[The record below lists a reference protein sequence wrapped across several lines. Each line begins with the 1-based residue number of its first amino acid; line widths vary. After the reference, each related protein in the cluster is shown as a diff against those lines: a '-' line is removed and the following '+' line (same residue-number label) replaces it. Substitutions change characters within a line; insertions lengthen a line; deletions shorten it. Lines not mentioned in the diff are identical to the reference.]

1 MRKLTMLGLSLLLSV
16 GAYAQ
21 AHLQAAKAQKASA
34 ATEKTEQTVSL
45 KSKYSNNVRTRS
57 ASSGTAGF
65 VEQVVSTSKALTP
78 KKGSSRAKAPVTSD
92 KIYAGMQY
100 PQALLGGGKINPA
113 TGAFTKIFSS
123 TSAPQSLG
131 VNPELNEIYTV
142 EWVQNSSGQYG
153 NIAYRTYDATSGA
166 KKKEVAIS
174 SQEQFDFTPIYG
186 AYVLDDNAIYGYA
199 NEGWV
204 KLDCNTLT
212 SSVVN
217 ANVDDPSAASMYI
230 YGMTF
235 NSNTG
240 EIVAMV
246 HQSTGF
252 SIIKINKETGAYS
265 APAAVDVS
273 SVYLG
278 GFAYDYSSNSYLF
291 NPNDDDV
298 SEIVS
303 IDANT
308 LAVTTVCEI
317 PGAPETASIY
327 VDEVKPADPL
337 APLAPEFVRAT
348 FPNGSFSGTLTFT
361 LPTQNRGNEDLTG
374 MVSYTIKAN
383 DTEIASG
390 SAAPGAEVSANY
402 QASASG
408 EVAFSCTAS
417 QGTHVSKPASQVI
430 FIGNDTPAA
439 PANVK
444 LTPATVSWDPVTTGV
459 HNGYIDASKVTY
471 TVKIND
477 EVVAEGQTATSC
489 PTNLPVTA
497 EIQNYTATV
506 TATCNGI
513 TGPEG
518 SSNDVLFGQPF
529 NLPVSFEPDAQEA
542 GLFTIIDNNNDAK
555 AWTYNAPAEGAPDF
569 RITYNSRLASDDY
582 LILPPVIINDTKNL
596 CEFTF
601 NAWAGSTTYVEKLEV
616 WIGQENTAAGMTT
629 KILDA
634 TEIKWTTAKEMKCYF
649 QVPATGKWYVAV
661 KAVSDKDKL
670 RLCVNNFNLSVSDV
684 AAKGPAAVENVTV
697 VPGAQGALN
706 ATVKF
711 NLPTKDNLG
720 NALSGQVS
728 ATVETEVDYKTVTG
742 AAGSAQSV
750 EVMTIQGDNDIT
762 IQTMQGD
769 VLGFPVTV
777 SVYTGVEVPDAVS
790 DLVMTPGNTPYSLYG
805 KFTAPET
812 GADGGYI
819 NKADLTYTVHQRVQ
833 IGEFFGIPIYDYP
846 VILNL
851 GKETEF
857 TTTDM
862 IPEGTEQAQYVLG
875 VAATNTAGT
884 SDVSLL
890 GVILGKPYDMPAI
903 EDFADT
909 HIDLQPMMLNSQGGM
924 TYKYLSAAGIEQ
936 INPDFATKG
945 AAIVA
950 QGTDNQYGFWYP
962 PMISTKGANKATFE
976 LQYYVGACKNV
987 VVYAEAYGAPEEVI
1001 FNESYL
1007 MGYPE
1012 GFQTLPIELPAKF
1025 QDKDWVKISIRCDFS
1040 ADKNY
1045 FVWNGYRLIN
1055 LVQKDMAAV
1064 ETVAPK
1070 KVATG
1075 ADYDVTVDI
1084 ANYGLNAATAYTVEL
1099 YANGEKVAEK
1109 AGAEL
1114 ASFANGQVVF
1124 AQSMSPI
1131 ATEPIEYYGA
1141 VVQAG
1146 DANEANNKTAVVTVT
1161 PKQSTLPGATE
1172 LTAANSENSVAL
1184 TWNEPDLTAV
1194 TPDPKT
1200 DDFED
1205 ADAFAAEYGDWV
1217 FVDVDEEVVG
1227 GIQNTDIPG
1236 IDPGTTKGSFW
1247 VWDSAQLAL
1256 NGAAAHSGD
1265 KFLFSMFSYEDHAV
1279 DDWAISPQ
1287 LYGGEQTVTFWA
1299 RSYTATYPEKLEVYY
1314 STGSTDP
1321 KDFVLV
1327 EGSQVDV
1334 VPAEWTEY
1342 SVDLPEGAVRFAI
1355 RSCAENNN
1363 FMLFVDDVTYTPAA
1377 AFTGEISLKGYDVY
1391 RDGVKLNDAPV
1402 EKTDYADANVVEG
1415 TTYDYVVVALFEEG
1429 AGRVSNTATI
1439 KFEKEQSGLDEL
1451 GAAKAIATAKNTIIV
1466 RGFAGEKV
1474 VVSSADGKVIANG
1487 EASEIS
1493 SISVPAGVYVVTAGN
1508 KSVKVVVK

>member
-1 MRKLTMLGLSLLLSV
+1 MRKLTMLGLSLILSV
-16 GAYAQ
+16 GAFAQAQLKAPYAQ
-21 AHLQAAKAQKASA
+21 KQGAPNA
-34 ATEKTEQTVSL
+34 KTEQTTSL
-45 KSKYSNNVRTRS
+45 NTKARRMSSTLGSNTISDPGIVVMKTGVAKTLRPSK
-57 ASSGTAGF
+57 
-65 VEQVVSTSKALTP
+65 
-78 KKGSSRAKAPVTSD
+78 AKAPANVSITTD
-92 KIYAGMQY
+92 KIYAGVIV
-100 PQALLGGGKINPA
+100 PSNLVGGGKLNA
-113 TGAFTKIFSS
+113 TTGAYTPIFSS
-123 TSAPQSLG
+123 TSTNHG
-131 VNPELNEIYTV
+131 IGKNPNANELYTI
-142 EWVQNSSGQYG
+142 EYNASSSGLSS
-153 NIAYRTYDATSGA
+153 IFYRTYDATTGA
-166 KKKEVAIS
+166 VKNSKEVTSDADFNLLLQRSAYCPTDNSFYGYAIDGWVKIDCNTFQGTLVS
-174 SQEQFDFTPIYG
+174 ANDDFPLAL
-186 AYVLDDNAIYGYA
+186 AYNIKADKFAAIVLDDSNNLGIAP
-199 NEGWV
+199 
-204 KLDCNTLT
+204 
-212 SSVVN
+212 
-217 ANVDDPSAASMYI
+217 VDKA
-230 YGMTF
+230 
-235 NSNTG
+235 
-240 EIVAMV
+240 
-246 HQSTGF
+246 
-252 SIIKINKETGAYS
+252 TGAVGNGVALPGLNTTSY
-265 APAAVDVS
+265 A
-273 SVYLG
+273 
-278 GFAYDYSSNSYLF
+278 GFAYDYSSDCYLLNIYNSGVATLYA
-291 NPNDDDV
+291 
-298 SEIVS
+298 

-308 LAVTTVCEI
+308 NAVAKVCTLPDAI
-317 PGAPETASIY
+317 CTGGLY
-327 VDEVKPADPL
+327 VDETKPADPL

-348 FPNGSFSGTLTFT
+348 FPNGSYTGTLTFT
-361 LPTQNRGNEDLTG
+361 LPTQNNGNEDLTG

-408 EVAFSCTAS
+408 EVTFSCTAS

-430 FIGNDTPAA
+430 YIGNDAPAA

-459 HNGYIDASKVTY
+459 HNGYIDAAKITY
-471 TVKIND
+471 TVKINGN
-477 EVVAEGQTATSC
+477 VVAEGQTATSC

-497 EIQNYTATV
+497 EIQNYVATV

-529 NLPVSFEPDAQEA
+529 NLPVSFEPDAQQA
-542 GLFTIIDNNNDAK
+542 GLFTIIDNNNDKK
-555 AWTYNAPAEGAPDF
+555 AWTYNAPSKGAPDF

-601 NAWAGSTTYVEKLEV
+601 NAWAGSTSYVEKLEV

-629 KILDA
+629 KILD
-634 TEIKWTTAKEMKCYF
+634 TTDITWSKAKEMKCYF

-750 EVMTIQGDNDIT
+750 EVMTLQGDNDIT

-777 SVYTGVEVPDAVS
+777 SAYTGVEVPDAVS
-790 DLVMTPGNTPYSLYG
+790 DLVMTPGNTAYSLYG

-833 IGEFFGIPIYDYP
+833 IGSIFGIPIYDYP
-846 VILNL
+846 VILDL
-851 GKETEF
+851 GKNTEF
-857 TTTDM
+857 TTKDM

-875 VAATNTAGT
+875 VAATNAAGT
-884 SDVSLL
+884 SDISLL

-909 HIDLQPMMLNSQGGM
+909 HIDLQPMMLNSKGGM

-987 VVYAEAYGAPEEVI
+987 VVYAEAYGVPEEAI

-1040 ADKNY
+1040 ADKKY

-1055 LVQKDMAAV
+1055 LVQKDMAAI

-1146 DANEANNKTAVVTVT
+1146 DANMANNETAVVTVT

-1217 FVDVDEEVVG
+1217 FVDVDDSEVG
-1227 GIQNTDIPG
+1227 GFQGTDIPG
-1236 IDPGTTKGSFW
+1236 ITPGTTKGSFW
-1247 VWDSAQLAL
+1247 IWDQSQLG
-1256 NGAAAHSGD
+1256 NDTFKAHSGD
-1265 KFLFSMFSYEDHAV
+1265 KYLFSLFRYDDGQA

-1287 LYGGEQTVTFWA
+1287 LYGGEQSVSFWA
-1299 RSYTATYPEKLEVYY
+1299 RSYSADYPEKIEVYY

-1321 KDFVLV
+1321 EDFVLV

-1342 SVDLPEGAVRFAI
+1342 MVDLPDGATRFAI
-1355 RSCAENNN
+1355 RSCAAGS
-1363 FMLFVDDVTYTPAA
+1363 FMLMVDDVTYTPAA

>member
-1 MRKLTMLGLSLLLSV
+1 MLGLSLLLSV

-21 AHLQAAKAQKASA
+21 AHLQPAKAQKAGA

-45 KSKYSNNVRTRS
+45 KTTSADRFRTRS
-57 ASSGTAGF
+57 ASSATPGF
-65 VEQVVSTSKALTP
+65 VEQVVGKSKALSP
-78 KKGSSRAKAPVTSD
+78 KKANTKAKAAVTTD
-92 KIYAGMQY
+92 KIYAGMIY
-100 PQALLGGGKINPA
+100 PQALLGAGKVNVNTDSYTPIVKA
-113 TGAFTKIFSS
+113 AAGAHSI
-123 TSAPQSLG
+123 G
-131 VNPELNEIYTV
+131 VNPGQNEIYLISY
-142 EWVQNSSGQYG
+142 NSSSSGVS
-153 NIAYRTYDATSGA
+153 NISVGAYDLTTGA
-166 KKKEVAIS
+166 VKKSRSIS
-174 SQEQFDFTPIYG
+174 SQEEFDVFIQRG
-186 AYVLDDNAIYGYA
+186 AYVPEDNAFYGFC
-199 NEGWV
+199 NKGWA
-204 KLDCNTLT
+204 KLDCSTLEST
-212 SSVVN
+212 LLKTYDSLNDIIFSG
-217 ANVDDPSAASMYI
+217 Y
-230 YGMTF
+230 TF
-235 NSNTG
+235 NSNTQTL
-240 EIVAMV
+240 VAGKFYKSGKSELYTV
-246 HQSTGF
+246 
-252 SIIKINKETGAYS
+252 NKLTGA
-265 APAAVDVS
+265 AVKLADVNVTS
-273 SVYLG
+273 QYIG
-278 GFAYDYSSNSYLF
+278 GFGYDYSSNSYLY
-291 NPNDDDV
+291 NPNDDAT
-298 SEIVS
+298 SEIVA
-303 IDANT
+303 IDAT
-308 LAVTTVCEI
+308 TYAVTTLCELA
-317 PGAPETASIY
+317 GAPETGCIY

-348 FPNGSFSGTLTFT
+348 FPNGSFSGTLTFM
-361 LPTQNRGNEDLTG
+361 LPTQNCGNEDLTG

-390 SAAPGAEVSANY
+390 SAAPGVEVSANY

-408 EVAFSCTAS
+408 EVTFSCTAS

-430 FIGNDTPAA
+430 FIGNDAPAA

-459 HNGYIDASKVTY
+459 HNGYIDAAKVTY
-471 TVKIND
+471 TVKING

-506 TATCNGI
+506 TATSNGI

-518 SSNDVLFGQPF
+518 SSNNVLFGQPF
-529 NLPVSFEPDAQEA
+529 NLPVSFEPTAQEA
-542 GLFTIIDNNNDAK
+542 SLFTIIDNNSDNK
-555 AWTYNAPAEGAPDF
+555 AWTYNAPSQGAPDF
-569 RITYNSRLASDDY
+569 RISYNSRLASDDY

-601 NAWAGSTTYVEKLEV
+601 NAWAGSTSYVEKLEV

-629 KILDA
+629 KILD
-634 TEIKWTTAKEMKCYF
+634 TTDITWREAKEMKCYF

-670 RLCVNNFNLSVSDV
+670 RLCVNNFNISVSDV

-750 EVMTIQGDNDIT
+750 EVMTLQGDNDIT

-833 IGEFFGIPIYDYP
+833 IGSFFGIPIYDYP
-846 VILNL
+846 VILDL
-851 GKETEF
+851 GKNTEF

-875 VAATNTAGT
+875 VAATNAAGT
-884 SDVSLL
+884 SDISLL

-909 HIDLQPMMLNSQGGM
+909 HIDLQPMMLNTQGGM
-924 TYKYLSAAGIEQ
+924 TYKYLSAEGIEQ

-987 VVYAEAYGAPEEVI
+987 VVYAEAYGAPEEEI

-1055 LVQKDMAAV
+1055 LVQKDMAAI

-1146 DANEANNKTAVVTVT
+1146 DANMANNETAVVTVT

-1172 LTAANSENSVAL
+1172 LTAANSENAVAL
-1184 TWNEPDLTAV
+1184 TWNEPDLTNV
-1194 TPDPKT
+1194 TPDPVT
-1200 DDFED
+1200 DSFED
-1205 ADAFAAEYGDWV
+1205 ADAFAAEYGDWA
-1217 FVDVDEEVVG
+1217 FVDVDDSEVG
-1227 GIQNTDIPG
+1227 GFQGTDIPG
-1236 IDPGTTKGSFW
+1236 ITPGTTKGSFW
-1247 VWDSAQLAL
+1247 IWDQSQLG
-1256 NGAAAHSGD
+1256 NDTFKAHSGD
-1265 KFLFSMFSYEDHAV
+1265 KYLFSLFRYDDGQA

-1287 LYGGEQTVTFWA
+1287 LYGGEQSVSFWA
-1299 RSYTATYPEKLEVYY
+1299 RSYSADYPEKIEVYY

-1321 KDFVLV
+1321 EDFVLV

-1342 SVDLPEGAVRFAI
+1342 TVELPDGATRFAI
-1355 RSCAENNN
+1355 RSCASSS
-1363 FMLFVDDVTYTPAA
+1363 FMLMVDDVTYTPAA
-1377 AFTGEISLKGYDVY
+1377 AFSGEISLKGYDVY

>member
-21 AHLQAAKAQKASA
+21 AHLQQAKAQKASV

-65 VEQVVSTSKALTP
+65 VEQVVGTSKALTP
-78 KKGSSRAKAPVTSD
+78 KKGSSRAKSAVTTD
-92 KIYAGMQY
+92 KIYAGMIY
-100 PQALLGGGKINPA
+100 PQALLGGGKINVSASTYTPIVKA
-113 TGAFTKIFSS
+113 SAGAHSI
-123 TSAPQSLG
+123 G
-131 VNPELNEIYTV
+131 VNPAANELYLISY
-142 EWVQNSSGQYG
+142 NSTGSGVNSISVGAYDLTTG
-153 NIAYRTYDATSGA
+153 AVKRSRSIA
-166 KKKEVAIS
+166 
-174 SQEQFDFTPIYG
+174 SQEDFDVFIQRG
-186 AYVLDDNAIYGYA
+186 AYVPEDNAFYGFC
-199 NEGWV
+199 NNGWA
-204 KLDCNTLT
+204 KLDCSTLE
-212 SSVVN
+212 SSLLQAYDN
-217 ANVDDPSAASMYI
+217 SSLSNIIFSNY
-230 YGMTF
+230 TF
-235 NSNTG
+235 NSNTQT
-240 EIVAMV
+240 IVAGKFFKSGSSELYTV
-246 HQSTGF
+246 
-252 SIIKINKETGAYS
+252 NKLTGA
-265 APAAVDVS
+265 AVKLADINVTS
-273 SVYLG
+273 QYIG
-278 GFAYDYSSNSYLF
+278 GFGYDYSSNSYLY
-291 NPNDDDV
+291 NPNDDST

-303 IDANT
+303 IDASTYAVTSLCT
-308 LAVTTVCEI
+308 LA
-317 PGAPETASIY
+317 GAPETACIY

-361 LPTQNRGNEDLTG
+361 LPTQNSGNEDLTG
-374 MVSYTIKAN
+374 TVSYTIKAN

-408 EVAFSCTAS
+408 EVTFSCTAS
-417 QGTHVSKPASQVI
+417 QGTHVSKTASQVI
-430 FIGNDTPAA
+430 YIGNDTPAA

-459 HNGYIDASKVTY
+459 HNGYIDAAKITY
-471 TVKIND
+471 TVKINGN
-477 EVVAEGQTATSC
+477 VVAEGQTATSC

-497 EIQNYTATV
+497 EIQNYVATV

-529 NLPVSFEPDAQEA
+529 SLPASFEPDAQQA
-542 GLFTIIDNNNDAK
+542 SLFTILDVNNDNK
-555 AWTYNAPAEGAPDF
+555 AWTYYAPSEGAPDF
-569 RITYNSRLASDDY
+569 RITYNSRLASNDY

-601 NAWAGSTTYVEKLEV
+601 NAWAGSTSYVEKLEV

-629 KILDA
+629 KILD
-634 TEIKWTTAKEMKCYF
+634 TTDITWRTAKEMKCYF
-649 QVPATGKWYVAV
+649 QVPTTGKWYVAV

-670 RLCVNNFNLSVSDV
+670 RLCVNNFNISVSDV

-750 EVMTIQGDNDIT
+750 EVMTLQGDNDIT
-762 IQTMQGD
+762 IQTMQGN

-777 SVYTGVEVPDAVS
+777 SAYTGVEVPDVVS
-790 DLVMTPGNTPYSLYG
+790 DLVMTPGNTAYSLYG

-833 IGEFFGIPIYDYP
+833 IGSIFEIPIYDYP
-846 VILNL
+846 VIVDL
-851 GKETEF
+851 GKNTEF
-857 TTTDM
+857 STSDM

-875 VAATNTAGT
+875 VAATNEAGT
-884 SDVSLL
+884 SDISLL

-909 HIDLQPMMLNSQGGM
+909 QIDLQPLMLNTQGGM
-924 TYKYLSAAGIEQ
+924 TYQYLSAAGIEQ

-987 VVYAEAYGAPEEVI
+987 VVYAEAYGVPEEVI

-1040 ADKNY
+1040 ADKQY

-1055 LVQKDMAAV
+1055 LVQKDMAAI

-1114 ASFANGQVVF
+1114 ASFADGQVVF

-1146 DANEANNKTAVVTVT
+1146 DANMANNETAVVTVT

-1227 GIQNTDIPG
+1227 GFQNMDLPG
-1236 IDPGTTKGSFW
+1236 ITPGETKGSFW
-1247 VWDSAQLAL
+1247 VWDQSTGIGNQTFD
-1256 NGAAAHSGD
+1256 AHSGD
-1265 KFLFSMFSYEDHAV
+1265 KYLFSLFSYQDNEV
-1279 DDWAISPQ
+1279 NDWAISPQ
-1287 LYGGEQTVTFWA
+1287 LYGGEQTVSFWA
-1299 RSYTATYPEKLEVYY
+1299 RSYSGDYPEKIAVYY

-1321 KDFVLV
+1321 NDFVLV
-1327 EGSQVDV
+1327 EGSEVDV
-1334 VPAEWTEY
+1334 VPTEWTEY
-1342 SVDLPEGAVRFAI
+1342 QIDLPEGATRFAI
-1355 RSCAENNN
+1355 RSYAAGS
-1363 FMLFVDDVTYTPAA
+1363 FMLMVDDVTYTPAA
-1377 AFTGEISLKGYDVY
+1377 AFSGEISLKGYDVY

-1415 TTYDYVVVALFEEG
+1415 TTYDYVVVALFDEG

>member
-1 MRKLTMLGLSLLLSV
+1 MLGLSLILSV
-16 GAYAQ
+16 GAFAQAQLKAPYAQ
-21 AHLQAAKAQKASA
+21 KQGAPNA
-34 ATEKTEQTVSL
+34 KTEQTTSL
-45 KSKYSNNVRTRS
+45 NTKARRMSSTLGSNTISDPGIVVMKTGVAKTLRPSK
-57 ASSGTAGF
+57 
-65 VEQVVSTSKALTP
+65 
-78 KKGSSRAKAPVTSD
+78 AKAPANVSITTD
-92 KIYAGMQY
+92 KIYAGVIV
-100 PQALLGGGKINPA
+100 PSNLVGGGKLNA
-113 TGAFTKIFSS
+113 TTGAYTPIFSS
-123 TSAPQSLG
+123 TSTNHG
-131 VNPELNEIYTV
+131 IGKNPNANELYTI
-142 EWVQNSSGQYG
+142 EYNASSSGLSS
-153 NIAYRTYDATSGA
+153 IFYRTYDATTGA
-166 KKKEVAIS
+166 VKNSKEVTSDADFNLLLQRSAYCPTDNSFYGYAIDGWVKIDCNTFQGTLVS
-174 SQEQFDFTPIYG
+174 ANDDFPLAL
-186 AYVLDDNAIYGYA
+186 AYNIKADKFAAIVLDDSNNLGIAP
-199 NEGWV
+199 
-204 KLDCNTLT
+204 
-212 SSVVN
+212 
-217 ANVDDPSAASMYI
+217 VDKA
-230 YGMTF
+230 
-235 NSNTG
+235 
-240 EIVAMV
+240 
-246 HQSTGF
+246 
-252 SIIKINKETGAYS
+252 TGAVGNGVALPGLNTTSY
-265 APAAVDVS
+265 A
-273 SVYLG
+273 
-278 GFAYDYSSNSYLF
+278 GFAYDYSSDCYLLNIYNSGVATLYA
-291 NPNDDDV
+291 
-298 SEIVS
+298 

-308 LAVTTVCEI
+308 NAVAKVCTLPDAI
-317 PGAPETASIY
+317 CTGGLY

-361 LPTQNRGNEDLTG
+361 LPTQNCGNEDLTG

-408 EVAFSCTAS
+408 EVTFSCTAS
-417 QGTHVSKPASQVI
+417 QGTHVSKTASQVI

-459 HNGYIDASKVTY
+459 HNGYIDAAKVTY
-471 TVKIND
+471 TVKINGN
-477 EVVAEGQTATSC
+477 VVAEGQTATSC

-497 EIQNYTATV
+497 EIQNYVATV
-506 TATCNGI
+506 TATCNGV

-529 NLPVSFEPDAQEA
+529 NLPASFEPTAQEA
-542 GLFTIIDNNNDAK
+542 SLFTIIDNNNDK
-555 AWTYNAPAEGAPDF
+555 NAWTYNAPSQGAPDF

-601 NAWAGSTTYVEKLEV
+601 NAWAGSTSYVEKLEV

-634 TEIKWTTAKEMKCYF
+634 TEIKWNKAKEMKCYF

-670 RLCVNNFNLSVSDV
+670 RLCVNNFNISVSDV

-833 IGEFFGIPIYDYP
+833 IGEIFGIPIYDYP

-909 HIDLQPMMLNSQGGM
+909 HIDLQPMMLNTQGGM
-924 TYKYLSAAGIEQ
+924 TYKYLTAAGIEQ

-987 VVYAEAYGAPEEVI
+987 VVYAEAYGVPEEAI

-1040 ADKNY
+1040 ADKKY

-1124 AQSMSPI
+1124 SQSMSPI

-1146 DANEANNKTAVVTVT
+1146 DANMANNETAVVTVT

-1217 FVDVDEEVVG
+1217 FVDVDDSEVG
-1227 GIQNTDIPG
+1227 GFQGTDIPG
-1236 IDPGTTKGSFW
+1236 ITPGTTKGSFW
-1247 VWDSAQLAL
+1247 IWDQSQLG
-1256 NGAAAHSGD
+1256 NDTFKAHSGD
-1265 KFLFSMFSYEDHAV
+1265 KYLFSLFRYDDGQA

-1287 LYGGEQTVTFWA
+1287 LYGGEQSVSFWA
-1299 RSYTATYPEKLEVYY
+1299 RSYSADYPEKIEVYY

-1321 KDFVLV
+1321 EDFVLV

-1342 SVDLPEGAVRFAI
+1342 MVDLPDGATRFAI
-1355 RSCAENNN
+1355 RSCAAGS
-1363 FMLFVDDVTYTPAA
+1363 FMLMVDDVTYTPAA

-1493 SISVPAGVYVVTAGN
+1493 SISVPAGVYVVTAGD

>member
-1 MRKLTMLGLSLLLSV
+1 MLGLSLILSV
-16 GAYAQ
+16 GAFAQAQLKAPYAQ
-21 AHLQAAKAQKASA
+21 KQGAPNA
-34 ATEKTEQTVSL
+34 KTEQTTSL
-45 KSKYSNNVRTRS
+45 NTKARRMSSTLGSNTISDPGIVVMKTGVAKTLRPSK
-57 ASSGTAGF
+57 
-65 VEQVVSTSKALTP
+65 
-78 KKGSSRAKAPVTSD
+78 AKAPANVSITTD
-92 KIYAGMQY
+92 KIYAGVIV
-100 PQALLGGGKINPA
+100 PSNLVGGGKLNA
-113 TGAFTKIFSS
+113 TTGAYTPIFSS
-123 TSAPQSLG
+123 TSTNHG
-131 VNPELNEIYTV
+131 IGKNPNANELYTI
-142 EWVQNSSGQYG
+142 EYNAGSGGLSS
-153 NIAYRTYDATSGA
+153 IFYRTYDATTGA
-166 KKKEVAIS
+166 VKNSKEVTSDADFNLLLQRSAYCPTDNSFYGYAIDGWVKIDCNTFQGTLVS
-174 SQEQFDFTPIYG
+174 ANDDFPLAL
-186 AYVLDDNAIYGYA
+186 AYNIKADKFAAIVLDDSNNLGIAP
-199 NEGWV
+199 
-204 KLDCNTLT
+204 
-212 SSVVN
+212 
-217 ANVDDPSAASMYI
+217 VDKA
-230 YGMTF
+230 
-235 NSNTG
+235 
-240 EIVAMV
+240 
-246 HQSTGF
+246 
-252 SIIKINKETGAYS
+252 TGAVGNGVALPGLNTTSY
-265 APAAVDVS
+265 A
-273 SVYLG
+273 
-278 GFAYDYSSNSYLF
+278 GFAYDYSSDCYLLNIYNSGVATLYA
-291 NPNDDDV
+291 
-298 SEIVS
+298 

-308 LAVTTVCEI
+308 NAVAKVCTLPDAI
-317 PGAPETASIY
+317 CTGGLY
-327 VDEVKPADPL
+327 VDETKPADPL
-337 APLAPEFVRAT
+337 APATPQFVRAT
-348 FPNGSFSGTLTFT
+348 FPNGSYSGTLTFT
-361 LPTQNRGNEDLTG
+361 LPTLNMEGTDLSGNVDYVINADGE
-374 MVSYTIKAN
+374 
-383 DTEIASG
+383 EIASG

-408 EVAFSCTAS
+408 EVTFSCTAS
-417 QGTHVSKPASQVI
+417 QGTHVSKAASQVI

-542 GLFTIIDNNNDAK
+542 GLFTIIDNNNDKK
-555 AWTYNAPAEGAPDF
+555 AWTYNAPSQGAPDF
-569 RITYNSRLASDDY
+569 RITYNSRLASNDY

-596 CEFTF
+596 CEFSF
-601 NAWAGSTTYVEKLEV
+601 NAWAGSTSYVEKLEV

-629 KILDA
+629 KILD
-634 TEIKWTTAKEMKCYF
+634 TTDITWSQAKEMKCYF

-670 RLCVNNFNLSVSDV
+670 RLCVNNFNISVSDV

-750 EVMTIQGDNDIT
+750 EVMTLQGDNDIT

-846 VILNL
+846 VILDL
-851 GKETEF
+851 GKNSEF

-875 VAATNTAGT
+875 VAATNAAGT
-884 SDVSLL
+884 SDISLL

-909 HIDLQPMMLNSQGGM
+909 HIDLQPMMLNTQGGM

-987 VVYAEAYGAPEEVI
+987 VVYAEAYGVPEEAI

-1040 ADKNY
+1040 ADKKY

-1055 LVQKDMAAV
+1055 LVQKDMAAI

-1075 ADYDVTVDI
+1075 AAYDVTVDI

-1146 DANEANNKTAVVTVT
+1146 DANMANNETAVVTVT

-1217 FVDVDEEVVG
+1217 FVDVDDSEVG
-1227 GIQNTDIPG
+1227 GFQGTDIPG
-1236 IDPGTTKGSFW
+1236 ITPGTTKGSFW
-1247 VWDSAQLAL
+1247 IWDQSQLG
-1256 NGAAAHSGD
+1256 NDTFKAHSGD
-1265 KFLFSMFSYEDHAV
+1265 KYLFSLFRYDDGQA

-1287 LYGGEQTVTFWA
+1287 LYGGEQSVSFWA
-1299 RSYTATYPEKLEVYY
+1299 RSYSADYPEKIEVYY

-1321 KDFVLV
+1321 EDFVLV

-1342 SVDLPEGAVRFAI
+1342 MVDLPDGATRFAI
-1355 RSCAENNN
+1355 RSCAAGS
-1363 FMLFVDDVTYTPAA
+1363 FMLMVDDVTYTPAA